1 MVYLFILTEAAKMD
15 AQRKEE
21 QMKLKVMVEKE
32 RQAARIALEK
42 ACFVLYCFVL
52 FCFIMLSK
60 HNDWRGGESVCRW
73 KEQWWWKT
81 A

>member
-1 MVYLFILTEAAKMD
+1 MLYLFILTEAAKMD

-42 ACFVLYCFVL
+42 ACFVLFCFVL
-52 FCFIMLSK
+52 
-60 HNDWRGGESVCRW
+60 
-73 KEQWWWKT
+73 
-81 A
+81 

>member
-1 MVYLFILTEAAKMD
+1 MVELNLYLIFVFYLFILTEAAKMD

-42 ACFVLYCFVL
+42 ACFVLFCFVL
-52 FCFIMLSK
+52 
-60 HNDWRGGESVCRW
+60 
-73 KEQWWWKT
+73 
-81 A
+81 